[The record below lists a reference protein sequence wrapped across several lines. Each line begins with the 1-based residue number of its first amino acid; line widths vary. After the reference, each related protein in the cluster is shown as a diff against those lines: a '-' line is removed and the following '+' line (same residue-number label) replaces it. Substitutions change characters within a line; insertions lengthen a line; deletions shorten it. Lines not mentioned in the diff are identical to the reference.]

1 MPGTYLDRCCRLLTV
16 LAVAILFVSSVD
28 AGVKRPALKPRPGKP
43 AKTLHGL
50 PLLFAS
56 EFEMANT
63 KRWEPT
69 DKTAWKII
77 EQEGNQV
84 YSLIKKRSNFNP
96 PVRSPYNRSLIKGII
111 VGSFVL
117 DVRLQSTIPEY
128 AHRDLC
134 LFFGYQD
141 DAHLHYVH
149 YGKKVDNHANQIF
162 IVNDKPR
169 LKISITSTPGTDWDD
184 NWHHARVVRD
194 VKSGKIEVFFDDM
207 QNPVMTAVDKTF
219 TWGRVGIGSFDD
231 TGNFDHVLLYGEKV
245 EPGK

>member
-1 MPGTYLDRCCRLLTV
+1 MPRTYFFNVHRLLAV
-16 LAVAILFVSSVD
+16 LAVAIIFVSSAD
-28 AGVKRPALKPRPGKP
+28 AGVKRPALKPKPGKP
-43 AKTLHGL
+43 ANTLNGFPLIFSAGFESGL
-50 PLLFAS
+50 
-56 EFEMANT
+56 T

-77 EQEGNQV
+77 EQEGNHV

-96 PVRSPYNRSLIKGII
+96 PVRSPYNRSLIKGIT

-128 AHRDLC
+128 GHRDLC
-134 LFFGYQD
+134 LFFDYQD

-149 YGKKVDNHANQIF
+149 FGKKADDHANQIF

-169 LKISITSTPGTDWDD
+169 AKISITSTPGTDWTD

-245 EPGK
+245 EPKQ

>member
-1 MPGTYLDRCCRLLTV
+1 MPGTYLHRSCRLLTV
-16 LAVAILFVSSVD
+16 LAVAIVFVSSAD
-28 AGVKRPALKPRPGKP
+28 AGVKRPALKPKPGKP
-43 AKTLHGL
+43 AKTLNGL
-50 PLLFAS
+50 PLIFSA
-56 EFEMANT
+56 EFESGHT

-69 DKTAWKII
+69 DKSAWKII
-77 EQEGNQV
+77 EQEGNHV

-96 PVRSPYNRSLIKGII
+96 PVRSPYNRSLIKGIT

-128 AHRDLC
+128 GHRDLC

-149 YGKKVDNHANQIF
+149 FGKKADDHANQIF

-169 LKISITSTPGTDWDD
+169 LKISITSTPGTDWTD

-245 EPGK
+245 EPKQ